1 MDLRSRVEQRLRRHG
16 VRLTPQRVEIGMLL
30 LAEPCHL
37 SAEQL
42 LARLRAAGS
51 GISKATVYNTL
62 NLFARQG
69 IVREV
74 AVDPARLFYD
84 STTTPHHHFYNE
96 DTGELVDI
104 DPAELSIHGCPQPPE
119 GTDTTSMELVIRLRN
134 RRG

>member
-1 MDLRSRVEQRLRRHG
+1 MDLRSQVEHRLREHG
-16 VRLTPQRVEIGMLL
+16 VRPTPQRIEIGRLL

-37 SAEQL
+37 SADQL

-62 NLFARQG
+62 KLFARRG

-74 AVDPARLFYD
+74 AVDPVRLFYD

-104 DPAELSIHGCPQPPE
+104 EPGELTIHGCPQPPD
-119 GTDTTSMELVIRLRN
+119 GTDATAMELVIRLRN
-134 RRG
+134 RRP